1 MRKILIKES
10 EIRNY
15 VRHLIR
21 EAVEE
26 ARDASQKDI
35 DPWLYTD
42 PNEIQNWTKANRVD
56 NVELEELKKMVMRQP
71 YSRQGFQTPAKQIED
86 AWRVKHGLAPLRGFL
101 DPNTGTVIRNIK
113 DVLADG
119 TPVILKQT
127 PEQQK
132 INGRKA
138 SNKFY
143 HEKVVPKRE
152 KAKKIEQE
160 EKKEIARQQEIAKQE
175 ALKKQW
181 CLKNNINP
189 SSPEA
194 MELYLAARQRES
206 QEWFKKN
213 GLDEFSYRAL
223 RIRKARLEQKIAETK
238 GSTDDF
244 DKKVRSSCQYVL
256 KDVER
261 QLRQYFTK
269 DGLPKGRKFTKI
281 DPEALSKGEIETI
294 GKEGK
299 TAANKEMQAEFD
311 AQQAKYNKLYEKDSQ
326 FIEWCNEHGCNPK
339 PSTKKVYDEYWSDC
353 YDWCEKNGFDF
364 TDERARAKYKEE
376 FDGNW
381 EQSIQDAN
389 QEGRLIDDTTATKS
403 IENNNN
409 NNNNNGS
416 TPNKENDY
424 EEEIIDDNDFGRGD
438 DYLRKQLGY
447 FDNPDEIDMN
457 EFMDWCQENDINTDD
472 DMEMEEAMEEYKRI
486 MGIY

>member
-1 MRKILIKES
+1 MRRILIKES

-15 VRHLIR
+15 VRHLLR
-21 EAVEE
+21 ETIEE
-26 ARDASQKDI
+26 VRDASQKDI
-35 DPWLYTD
+35 DPWLNTD
-42 PNEIQNWTKANRVD
+42 PNEIQNWTKAKRLD
-56 NVELEELKKMVMRQP
+56 DVELGELKKMVMRQP
-71 YSRQGFQTPAKQIED
+71 YSRQGFRTPAKQIED
-86 AWRVKHGLAPLRGFL
+86 AWRTKNGLAPLRNFL
-101 DPNTGTVIRNIK
+101 DPNTGKPIRGIIN
-113 DVLADG
+113 VLADG
-119 TPVILKQT
+119 TPVIPKLTPKQQG
-127 PEQQK
+127 ERHRDAA
-132 INGRKA
+132 NRHHHGV
-138 SNKFY
+138 
-143 HEKVVPKRE
+143 VVPRRE

-160 EKKEIARQQEIAKQE
+160 EKEKIARQQEIAKQE

-181 CLKNNINP
+181 CLKNNLDP
-189 SSPEA
+189 SSPDA
-194 MELYLAARQRES
+194 MEQYLAAMQQES
-206 QEWFKKN
+206 QKWFKEH
-213 GLDEFSYRAL
+213 GLDEFSYKAL
-223 RIRKARLEQKIAETK
+223 RTRKAWLEQKIAETK

-326 FIEWCNEHGCNPK
+326 FIEWCKEHGCNPK

-381 EQSIQDAN
+381 EQSIQNAN
-389 QEGRLIDDTTATKS
+389 QEGRLIDDTTATQS
-403 IENNNN
+403 IE

-486 MGIY
+486 TGMY